1 VDGADTRLRQCSDLL
16 VDVPGV
22 AVVRGD
28 GVGIVVP
35 QLRDVGARRER
46 AARARKD
53 DAGALPHL
61 RAPEGREEL
70 TLDRR
75 RERVQLLVPL
85 QQDDASCAFSANL
98 AEQVGRQGGK
108 TSGVPTTALVLALIA
123 AVGHAVWNMLLA
135 RARDPEAATAV
146 AMLVGVVAFAAPA
159 AIDWHVE
166 RSVWPYVVGSAVFEL
181 VYIALLAAAYRR
193 SDLSLIYPVGR
204 GVAPVL
210 VLVVGVVALGAG
222 TTVAQ
227 AAGICLVAAGVFLVR
242 GPRRDADLRGVTFG
256 LAIGAC
262 IAAYTLI
269 DNSGVER
276 ASALSYLELVMILPA
291 FGYALFVAFRRG
303 PGALRAE
310 VNAGSVAAGLL
321 ILTPY
326 SLFLIA
332 LDLAPAAPVAAVRE
346 TSIVVAT
353 ALGALVL
360 KERVG
365 RGRWAGAVLVA
376 GGVALVAV

>member
-1 VDGADTRLRQCSDLL
+1 
-16 VDVPGV
+16 
-22 AVVRGD
+22 
-28 GVGIVVP
+28 
-35 QLRDVGARRER
+35 
-46 AARARKD
+46 
-53 DAGALPHL
+53 
-61 RAPEGREEL
+61 
-70 TLDRR
+70 
-75 RERVQLLVPL
+75 
-85 QQDDASCAFSANL
+85 
-98 AEQVGRQGGK
+98 
-108 TSGVPTTALVLALIA
+108 VPTTALVLALIA

-146 AMLVGVVAFAAPA
+146 AMLVGAVVFAAPA

-166 RSVWPYVVGSAVFEL
+166 GSVWPYVIGSALFEL

-210 VLVVGVVALGAG
+210 VLVVGVAALGAG
-222 TTVAQ
+222 TTAAQ
-227 AAGICLVAAGVFLVR
+227 AAGICLVAVGVFLVR
-242 GPRRDADLRGVTFG
+242 GPRRDADVRGIAFG
-256 LAIGAC
+256 LAIAAC
-262 IAAYTLI
+262 IAGYTLI

-291 FGYALFVAFRRG
+291 FGYAAFVAYLRG
-303 PGALRAE
+303 TRALRAE
-310 VNAGSVAAGLL
+310 VNVGSFAAGLL

>member
-1 VDGADTRLRQCSDLL
+1 
-16 VDVPGV
+16 
-22 AVVRGD
+22 
-28 GVGIVVP
+28 
-35 QLRDVGARRER
+35 
-46 AARARKD
+46 
-53 DAGALPHL
+53 
-61 RAPEGREEL
+61 
-70 TLDRR
+70 
-75 RERVQLLVPL
+75 
-85 QQDDASCAFSANL
+85 
-98 AEQVGRQGGK
+98 
-108 TSGVPTTALVLALIA
+108 VPTTALVLALIA

-146 AMLVGVVAFAAPA
+146 AMLVGVVVFAVPA
-159 AIDWHVE
+159 AIDWHVDE
-166 RSVWPYVVGSAVFEL
+166 SVWPYVIGSAVFEL
-181 VYIALLAAAYRR
+181 VYIALLASAYRR

-210 VLVVGVVALGAG
+210 VLIVGVAAFG
-222 TTVAQ
+222 TGTNAAQ
-227 AAGICLVAAGVFLVR
+227 AAGVCLVAAGVFLVR
-242 GPRRDADLRGVTFG
+242 GPRRDADPRGVLYG
-256 LAIGAC
+256 LAIAAC

-276 ASALSYLELVMILPA
+276 ASALAYLELVMILPS
-291 FGYALFVAFRRG
+291 FGYAALVVAMRG
-303 PGALRAE
+303 ARALRAE
-310 VNAGSVAAGLL
+310 VNPGSVAAGLL

-365 RGRWAGAVLVA
+365 RGRWAGALLVA
-376 GGVALVAV
+376 GGVALVAL